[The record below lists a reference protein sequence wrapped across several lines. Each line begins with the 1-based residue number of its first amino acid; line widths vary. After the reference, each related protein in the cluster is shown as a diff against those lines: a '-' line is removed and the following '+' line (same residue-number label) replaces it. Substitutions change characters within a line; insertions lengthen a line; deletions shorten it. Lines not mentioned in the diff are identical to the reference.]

1 MGHEK
6 ELTMRHLKIF
16 TLLAVMLLAAIPVA
30 ADKKKS
36 SSSEDQSLYIVSAKS
51 GVVSIID
58 GEVTLKRGASAWE
71 PILEGDQLK
80 AGDVI
85 KTGTTGR
92 VEILLN
98 PGTYLRI
105 AENSEFA
112 FPDLANFKLKL
123 SLLKGTA
130 ILESS
135 IVDVSI
141 KFTTPQY
148 MFSITQAGLYR
159 FSATPEGRSEM
170 MIRKGKV
177 MVAGAQIKEGR
188 KVVVEN
194 GPPSIV
200 EFDKKAEDDF
210 ELWSKGRA
218 QTIIASNKQLS
229 TRRVKNSM
237 TSGFYSNVWV
247 YDPFLRCYTFLP
259 GWGGFSSPYGFRY
272 SNYNPYWNPYGYA
285 NGGWGSGSGSGWGS
299 SGSGGFNNTP
309 STFSK
314 GNTTATTTVTS
325 PAPAP
330 STGSFG
336 SRDRVST
343 KGRDN

>member
-1 MGHEK
+1 M
-6 ELTMRHLKIF
+6 KI
-16 TLLAVMLLAAIPVA
+16 TLLLSVMLLTAISVA

-36 SSSEDQSLYIVSAKS
+36 SSTEDQSLYIVSAKS

-71 PILEGDQLK
+71 SLLEGDELK

-85 KTGTTGR
+85 KTGATGR

-98 PGTYLRI
+98 PGTFLRI

-148 MFSITQAGLYR
+148 MFSISQAGLYR
-159 FSATPEGRSEM
+159 FSATPDGRSEM
-170 MIRKGKV
+170 LVRKGRV
-177 MVAGAQIKEGR
+177 MVAGAQIKEGK

-194 GPPSIV
+194 GPPSIQA
-200 EFDKKAEDDF
+200 FDKKAEDEF
-210 ELWSKGRA
+210 EIWSKTRA
-218 QTIIASNKQLS
+218 QTLIAANKQLS
-229 TRRVKNSM
+229 SRRIKNSM
-237 TSGFYSNVWV
+237 TGGFYSSAWI
-247 YDPFLRCYTFLP
+247 YDPFTRAYAFMP

-272 SNYNPYWNPYGYA
+272 ANCNPYWYGYS
-285 NGGWGSGSGSGWGS
+285 NNGWGS
-299 SGSGGFNNTP
+299 SGWGNSSGSSGGFNSGP

-314 GNTTATTTVTS
+314 GNSTASSSATVSS
-325 PAPAP
+325 PPPAQ
-330 STGSFG
+330 SSGSF
-336 SRDRVST
+336 SSHDRVTT

>member
-1 MGHEK
+1 
-6 ELTMRHLKIF
+6 MRHMKI
-16 TLLAVMLLAAIPVA
+16 TLLLSVILLSAISVA

-36 SSSEDQSLYIVSAKS
+36 SSTDDQSLYIVSAKS
-51 GVVSIID
+51 GVISIID

-71 PILEGDQLK
+71 SLLEGDELK

-85 KTGTTGR
+85 KTGATGR

-112 FPDLANFKLKL
+112 FPDIANFKLKL

-170 MIRKGKV
+170 TIRKGRV
-177 MVAGAQIKEGR
+177 MVAGAQIKEGK

-194 GPPSIV
+194 GPPSIQQ
-200 EFDKKAEDDF
+200 FDKKAEDDF
-210 ELWSKGRA
+210 EIWSKTRA

-229 TRRVKNSM
+229 NRRMKNSL
-237 TSGFYSNVWV
+237 TSGFYRSAWI
-247 YDPFLRCYTFLP
+247 YDPFTRTYTFMP

-272 SNYNPYWNPYGYA
+272 SNCNPYWYGFS
-285 NGGWGSGSGSGWGS
+285 NNNGWGS
-299 SGSGGFNNTP
+299 SGWGNSSGSSGGFNTGS

-314 GNTTATTTVTS
+314 GSSTASSSATVS
-325 PAPAP
+325 NPAPAP
-330 STGSFG
+330 STGSF
-336 SRDRVST
+336 SSHDRVTT
-343 KGRDN
+343 KGRDH

>member
-1 MGHEK
+1 
-6 ELTMRHLKIF
+6 MRHMKI
-16 TLLAVMLLAAIPVA
+16 TLLLSVMLLSAISVA

-36 SSSEDQSLYIVSAKS
+36 SSTDDQSLYIVSAKS

-71 PILEGDQLK
+71 SLLEGDELK

-85 KTGTTGR
+85 KTGATGR

-123 SLLKGTA
+123 SLLKGMA

-135 IVDVSI
+135 VVDVSI

-148 MFSITQAGLYR
+148 MFNITHAGLYR
-159 FSATPEGRSEM
+159 FSATPEGKSEL
-170 MIRKGKV
+170 MIRKGRV
-177 MVAGAQIKEGR
+177 MIAGAQIKEGR
-188 KVVVEN
+188 KVIVEN
-194 GPPSIV
+194 GPPSIL

-210 ELWSKGRA
+210 EIWSKTRA
-218 QTIIASNKQLS
+218 QTIIATNKQLS
-229 TRRVKNSM
+229 SRRMKNSM
-237 TSGFYSNVWV
+237 TGGFYSSAWI
-247 YDPFLRCYTFLP
+247 YDPFNKTYTFMP

-272 SNYNPYWNPYGYA
+272 SNYNPYWYGYS
-285 NGGWGSGSGSGWGS
+285 NNGWGS
-299 SGSGGFNNTP
+299 SGWGNSSGSTGGFNTGS

-314 GNTTATTTVTS
+314 GNSSASSSATVSS
-325 PAPAP
+325 PPPAA
-330 STGSFG
+330 STGSF
-336 SRDRVST
+336 STRDRVTT